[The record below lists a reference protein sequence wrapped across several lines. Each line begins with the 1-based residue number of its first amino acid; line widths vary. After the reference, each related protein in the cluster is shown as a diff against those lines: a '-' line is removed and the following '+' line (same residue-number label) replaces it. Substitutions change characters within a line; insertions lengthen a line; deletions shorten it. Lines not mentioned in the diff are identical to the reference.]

1 MATTDTKFV
10 GSIPEIY
17 DRYFVPLIFEPY
29 ADDLARRLAALRP
42 QRILEIAAGTG
53 AVTRAVAAALPEAEI
68 VATDLNPPM
77 IEQAKRRQI
86 AGRIDWRTAD
96 AQALPFTDASFD
108 AVICQFGAM
117 FFPDKVKAYRE
128 ARRVLRSG
136 GTYIFSVWDRIEENE
151 FTDVTMQALA
161 KVFPQN
167 PPQFM
172 QRTPHGHFDNDVIR
186 RDLRAAGFTDIGIDA
201 VEAVSRAESA
211 GIVAYTLCEGSPLKP
226 EIEERGAPGMDVAI
240 ARATDALVERFG
252 AGPIEGKISA
262 FVITTHK

>member
-29 ADDLARRLAALRP
+29 ATDLARRLAALGP

-53 AVTRAVAAALPEAEI
+53 AATRAVAAALPQAEI

-77 IEQAKRRQI
+77 VEQARHRQTV
-86 AGRIDWRTAD
+86 GRVDWRTAD
-96 AQALPFTDASFD
+96 AQALPFPDASFD

-117 FFPDKVKAYRE
+117 FFPDKVKAYGE
-128 ARRVLRSG
+128 ARRVLKND

-161 KVFPQN
+161 RVFPRN

-186 RDLRAAGFTDIGIDA
+186 RDLRAAGFTDIGIDG
-201 VEAVSRAESA
+201 VKAVSRADSA
-211 GIVAYTLCEGSPLKP
+211 GIVAYTLCQGSPLKP
-226 EIEERGAPGMDVAI
+226 EIEERGAPGIDAAI
-240 ARATDALVERFG
+240 VRVTEALTERFG
-252 AGPIEGKISA
+252 SGPIEGKISA
-262 FVITTHK
+262 FVVTARK